1 VFSGSLCDESVSVGL
16 CIGGYPLRSLTQPR
30 GRVQAKGKECEQGGG
45 IASAAYA
52 TAAAEEHFSSLE
64 VLQL

>member
-1 VFSGSLCDESVSVGL
+1 MQ
-16 CIGGYPLRSLTQPR
+16 RSLSWSG

-64 VLQL
+64 VLQLLLLNSDVFSPINQGKL